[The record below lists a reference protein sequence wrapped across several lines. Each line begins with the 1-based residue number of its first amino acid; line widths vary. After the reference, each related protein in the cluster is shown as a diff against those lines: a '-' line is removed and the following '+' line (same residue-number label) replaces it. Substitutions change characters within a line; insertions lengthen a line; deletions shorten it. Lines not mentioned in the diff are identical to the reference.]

1 MRPILD
7 VARWPTYLLRNV
19 PENLRSAVV
28 LEAAEDDVSVA
39 DVIRAVLCERYK
51 HHCPPASDHYNGA
64 GGSSPTILLRLQPRL
79 HKRLLIEAKDTHTSV
94 RAIIIRELE
103 REYL

>member
-19 PENLRSAVV
+19 PKNLRSAVV
-28 LEAAEDDVSVA
+28 AEAVVNDESVA
-39 DVIRAVLCERYK
+39 DVIRSILCHRYK
-51 HHCPPASDHYNGA
+51 YHCPPASDHYNNN
-64 GGSSPTILLRLQPRL
+64 GGTSPTILLRLQPRL
-79 HKRLLIEAKDTHTSV
+79 HKRLRIEAKDTHTTV